1 MGAAGPLRLTHAGA
15 LARPVSTI
23 RPRPSR
29 ALGALPLAALLIA
42 AAPRGGRAAGDAQP
56 PRATASGLA
65 ATLRVTPAS
74 VRSGGTFTVRC
85 ALVNRTRA
93 PLRVTLSCT
102 APATLALRAAGDDDA
117 RNSTGCAAAV
127 TTVTLAPRG
136 EEVLTLP
143 WRAEAVAHPSPRPL
157 PAGRYLVEATPT
169 VTHVDGRPVTLAPLR
184 AELRVR

>member
-1 MGAAGPLRLTHAGA
+1 MP
-15 LARPVSTI
+15 TI

-29 ALGALPLAALLIA
+29 ALGALSLAALLIA
-42 AAPRGGRAAGDAQP
+42 ADPRGGHAAADADDQP
-56 PRATASGLA
+56 GAATGGLA

-74 VRSGGTFTVRC
+74 VRSGGTFTVRV

-102 APATLALRAAGDDDA
+102 APATLALRAVGDDDA
-117 RNSTGCAAAV
+117 LNTTGCAAAV

-143 WRAEAVAHPSPRPL
+143 WRAEAVAFPSPRPL
-157 PAGRYLVEATPT
+157 PPGRYVVEATPT